1 MLGRYIL
8 IGCLATAIFY
18 LVANALALVCSA
30 HIATF
35 MGNLTSFVF
44 GYFAQMRYAFGVRAR
59 HSVMLPRYLA
69 LLCLIFAYGQLITL
83 VGQGFS
89 YVLVSLCIAL
99 SVPLFSYPL
108 QKFWVFREV
117 EDSKTTLGGG
127 GNTLLKRQYLAHF
140 YPLFCFIFYHTSL
153 FIRLLSKST
162 SASPL
167 SARVY
172 RFSLFIPATRLQNL
186 PRFFG
191 TSFLSQI
198 HIPPYL
204 THKEF

>member
-127 GNTLLKRQYLAHF
+127 GIHSLKDNT
-140 YPLFCFIFYHTSL
+140 
-153 FIRLLSKST
+153 
-162 SASPL
+162 
-167 SARVY
+167 
-172 RFSLFIPATRLQNL
+172 
-186 PRFFG
+186 
-191 TSFLSQI
+191 
-198 HIPPYL
+198 
-204 THKEF
+204 